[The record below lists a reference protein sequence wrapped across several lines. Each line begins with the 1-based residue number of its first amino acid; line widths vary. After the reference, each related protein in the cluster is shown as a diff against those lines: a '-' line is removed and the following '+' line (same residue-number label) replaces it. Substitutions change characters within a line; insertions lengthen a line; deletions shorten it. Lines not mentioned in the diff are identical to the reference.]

1 MRCVDDDDATR
12 WCFDLFEGSNEV
24 LPGKVAGWISG
35 AGTRVNGLLVED
47 EPETKRQSGDTSGGS
62 G

>member
-47 EPETKRQSGDTSGGS
+47 EPETER
-62 G
+62 